1 MTLGKVRSVQH
12 LIDRKKLA
20 FCRDQMG
27 ATPLH
32 KAVVYAQKDIINY
45 LLERYGTTIHARDH
59 VRLYKLFETFF
70 INIFKET

>member
-1 MTLGKVRSVQH
+1 MQH

-59 VRLYKLFETFF
+59 VRLYNKLFKFQTFFFFFF
-70 INIFKET
+70 INILKKT

>member
-1 MTLGKVRSVQH
+1 MQAKIEEIHRAVTLGNLRSVQH

-32 KAVVYAQKDIINY
+32 KAVIYGQQEIIHY
-45 LLERYGTTIHARDH
+45 LLERFGSVVHARDH
-59 VRLYKLFETFF
+59 VSIT
-70 INIFKET
+70 

>member
-1 MTLGKVRSVQH
+1 MKAKIEDIHRAVTFGKLRNVQQ

-32 KAVVYAQKDIINY
+32 KAVIYGQTEIIHY
-45 LLERYGTTIHARDH
+45 LLDKFPSVIHSRDH
-59 VRLYKLFETFF
+59 QCT
-70 INIFKET
+70 

>member
-1 MTLGKVRSVQH
+1 M
-12 LIDRKKLA
+12 A

-59 VRLYKLFETFF
+59 VRLNNKLLSLNNFF
-70 INIFKET
+70 INLVKLTLI